1 MVTAQWRAAPPKP
14 RGGQW
19 RWRGERSGSIQPGV
33 HGQHGCSVQK
43 RSRAQSGEAAG
54 AHVAAHARSAVNNSG
69 TPQQGRNERV
79 ARIFLAEWTGLSLQ
93 SEHPLVPMLTQAPM
107 GRGSRPA
114 GNVAT
119 VGLRRWRRMC
129 RRNQRDRLMSHRNI
143 LTNIASTTQ
152 PKRTA
157 KRRKLGPALRRRRT
171 KQERVLALLRHPE
184 GTTIAAFSLSPSSSD
199 WVGALIRENR

>member
-1 MVTAQWRAAPPKP
+1 
-14 RGGQW
+14 
-19 RWRGERSGSIQPGV
+19 
-33 HGQHGCSVQK
+33 
-43 RSRAQSGEAAG
+43 
-54 AHVAAHARSAVNNSG
+54 
-69 TPQQGRNERV
+69 V

-129 RRNQRDRLMSHRNI
+129 RRNQRDRLMSHSNI

-171 KQERVLALLRHPE
+171 SKRGSSPCSGILKAQRSRRFLVTIVLRLGWRSYQRESIGHACTASPPQMH
-184 GTTIAAFSLSPSSSD
+184 PSSRHERSRND
-199 WVGALIRENR
+199 AKRRSMDRARARRVDRRQRCVFK